1 MTSYVTREWAGGRV
15 VYYKFLVVVISLT
28 SNCWKSQSRTGAK
41 CRPVNPAP
49 LAANIKRM
57 FLYNLG
63 ISMIPVPEQLKQF
76 GWNEWFDAKAQ
87 EIILAGRRLARVVAV
102 DREQLLVI
110 DESGEYRAKLAGNFL
125 YNTER
130 PSDFPCVGD
139 WVSIQYN
146 GSDDFGIIHDV
157 VPRKSFLRRKAAGDT
172 IDYQMIASNVD
183 VALIVQS
190 CQFDFNVNRLE
201 RYFVM
206 VRNGQV
212 DPVVLLT
219 KTDLISP
226 ETLQKLLGE
235 IRNAGIT
242 TEVIPLSNFTGE
254 GVGDV
259 REILHSGKTYCLL
272 GSSGVGKSTL
282 INQLIGRQ
290 ILETNVVS
298 GTGEGRHTTVRREL
312 ILLSNGAMLIDNP
325 GMREF
330 GVMGAEEGMG
340 NSFAD
345 IFKLASECKYRDC
358 SHSKEKGCAVLRAVE
373 GGSLP
378 RAHYQNF
385 IKLKT
390 ESEFHDLSYLEKRN
404 KDKAFGRYIKSAK
417 KDLGI
422 NRKQ

>member
-1 MTSYVTREWAGGRV
+1 M
-15 VYYKFLVVVISLT
+15 ISV
-28 SNCWKSQSRTGAK
+28 S
-41 CRPVNPAP
+41 
-49 LAANIKRM
+49 
-57 FLYNLG
+57 
-63 ISMIPVPEQLKQF
+63 EQLNQF

-87 EIILAGRRLARVVAV
+87 EIILAGHRLARVVAV

-110 DESGEYRAKLAGNFL
+110 DESGEYRAKLAGRFL
-125 YNTER
+125 YTTER

-139 WVSIQYN
+139 WVSIQYS

-172 IDYQMIASNVD
+172 IEYQMIASNID

-190 CQFDFNVNRLE
+190 CHFDFNVNRLE
-201 RYFVM
+201 RYLVM

-212 DPVVLLT
+212 DPIVLLT

-226 ETLQKLLGE
+226 ETLQELIDEL
-235 IRNAGIT
+235 RSAGIT
-242 TEVIPLSNFTGE
+242 TDVIALSNITGE
-254 GVGDV
+254 GVNNV
-259 REILHSGKTYCLL
+259 REILQSGKTYCLL

-290 ILETNVVS
+290 ILETKMVS

-312 ILLSNGAMLIDNP
+312 IILNNGAMLIDNP

-330 GVMGAEEGMG
+330 GILGAEEGIG
-340 NSFAD
+340 SSFAD
-345 IFKLASECKYRDC
+345 IYELASKCKYADC
-358 SHSKEKGCAVLRAVE
+358 SHANEPGCAVLSAIE
-373 GGSLP
+373 DGSLH

-385 IKLKT
+385 IKLKS

-422 NRKQ
+422 KRK

>member
-1 MTSYVTREWAGGRV
+1 MLSV
-15 VYYKFLVVVISLT
+15 S
-28 SNCWKSQSRTGAK
+28 
-41 CRPVNPAP
+41 
-49 LAANIKRM
+49 
-57 FLYNLG
+57 
-63 ISMIPVPEQLKQF
+63 EQLNQL
-76 GWNEWFDAKAQ
+76 GWDEWFETKAQ
-87 EIILAGRRLARVVAV
+87 DNISEGQRVARVIAV

-110 DESGEYRAKLAGNFL
+110 DETGEYRAKLAGRFL
-125 YNTER
+125 YAMEQ

-139 WVSIQYN
+139 WVSIQHR

-157 VPRKSFLRRKAAGDT
+157 IPRKSFLRRKAAGDT
-172 IDYQMIASNVD
+172 IEYQMIASNID

-201 RYFVM
+201 RYLVM
-206 VRNGQV
+206 VRNGHV
-212 DPVVLLT
+212 DPVILLT
-219 KTDLISP
+219 KTDLVGP
-226 ETLQKLLGE
+226 ETLQEQIDE

-242 TEVIPLSNFTGE
+242 TEVIAFSNITGE
-254 GVGDV
+254 GVNNV
-259 REILHSGKTYCLL
+259 RDILQSGKTYSLL

-282 INQLIGRQ
+282 INQLIGRK
-290 ILETNVVS
+290 ILETKMVS

-330 GVMGAEEGMG
+330 GIMGAEEGMG
-340 NSFAD
+340 DSFAD
-345 IFKLASECKYRDC
+345 IYVLASKCKYRDC
-358 SHSKEKGCAVLRAVE
+358 THSNEKGCAVLAAVE
-373 GGSLP
+373 EGSLH

-385 IKLKT
+385 IKLRT

-422 NRKQ
+422 NRK